1 MRVVSL
7 VPSVT
12 ETLVDWGIAPVGVTR
27 FCPPVPRAAVVGGT
41 KDPDLARIAALRPD
55 LVVVD
60 EEENRHDDFRAL
72 RARGLTT
79 LALAVT
85 SLPSRDA
92 ALEALAEATGTPW
105 APVPRPAPPRPAR
118 RVAVV
123 IWRRPWIFLGA
134 PTYATSLLAQVG
146 CANVLAGAGPYPR
159 RELAAVALRR
169 PDLLLAPSEP
179 YPFGPRHEAELSAV
193 APVRRLD
200 GRDLFWWGT
209 RTDAALARLA
219 ATGW

>member
-1 MRVVSL
+1 MRLVSL

-12 ETLVDWGIAPVGVTR
+12 ETLVAWGVPPVGVTR
-27 FCPPVPRAAVVGGT
+27 FCPPVPGAARVGGT
-41 KDPDLARIAALRPD
+41 KDPDLARIVSLRPD

-60 EEENRHDDFRAL
+60 EEENRRADDQAL
-72 RARGLTT
+72 RARGIPT
-79 LALAVT
+79 LALAVRD
-85 SLPSRDA
+85 LAGRDA
-92 ALEALAEATGTPW
+92 ALARLAQATGAAW
-105 APVPRPAPPRPAR
+105 APSPRPAPGPPVR

-146 CANVLAGAGPYPR
+146 CANVLAGAGPYPH

-179 YPFGPRHEAELSAV
+179 YPFGPRHVAELSAL
-193 APVRRLD
+193 APVRLLD
-200 GRDLFWWGT
+200 GRDLFWWGA

>member
-1 MRVVSL
+1 MRLVSL

-12 ETLVDWGIAPVGVTR
+12 ETLVAWGIAPIGVTR
-27 FCPPVPRAAVVGGT
+27 FCPPVAGAAVVGGT

-55 LVVVD
+55 LVILD
-60 EEENRHDDFRAL
+60 EEENRYDDDRAL
-72 RARGLTT
+72 RARGLAT

-85 SLPSRDA
+85 SLASRDG
-92 ALEALAEATGTPW
+92 ALRALAEATGTAW
-105 APVPRPAPPRPAR
+105 APRPRPAPPPPER

-146 CANVLAGAGPYPR
+146 CANVLAGAGPYPH

-169 PDLLLAPSEP
+169 PDLVLAPSEP
-179 YPFGPRHEAELSAV
+179 YPFGPRHAAELAAV
-193 APVRRLD
+193 APVRLVE